1 VDIQDETLDQNPSDI
16 ATEPDDQDFAT
27 LLREDDAAR
36 ATAVDRS
43 GGSKQIDATVVA
55 VTVDSVF
62 LDIGY
67 KTEGV
72 LPLSTF
78 GADEKAVEPGDKIRV
93 TVKGRDADG
102 YYELARQRTAMPKDY
117 SSLEEAFEAK
127 GTVLGTVTGVVKGGL
142 TVDIGMRAFMPSS
155 RTGTR
160 DAAEMEKLVGQEIR
174 VRITQLD
181 LEGGESGR
189 PDAIVD
195 RRSVLEEEA
204 RASSDQRFSELA
216 EGQTVRGTVRSL
228 TGFGAFV
235 DLDGADALL
244 HISDMAWHRVASPAE
259 IVSVGDVIEAK
270 VLKIDSAGAADS
282 EGSGGRSSPGGVVKR
297 RIAIGLKQLQPH
309 PWDTVPERFHLGDKV
324 SGTVTRDADFGA
336 FVEIAPGIEGLIH
349 ISEMAW
355 GKKVRKPSDVVK
367 VGDQVEAV
375 ILGIDTAQK
384 RMALGL
390 KQALG
395 DPFAEIVKTIH
406 PGAVV
411 EGPVSRITKFGAFVE
426 IAPGVEGL
434 VHISEITAEKRLN
447 HPSDILH
454 VGEVVKAQVL
464 DIDREKR
471 QLKLSIKQM
480 VPTGIDEF
488 IAEHAVGD
496 TVTGRII
503 DIDHLSNIARV
514 ELGEGIL
521 SSCSVPPLDPTD
533 EGPST
538 PTTGAPVDLSQ
549 LGSLLAAKWK
559 TADASAKPA
568 KAPAAAATLNTVS
581 PGQIRSFRLTAID
594 LEKKKLA
601 LQLV

>member
-1 VDIQDETLDQNPSDI
+1 MDTLDPNLPG
-16 ATEPDDQDFAT
+16 AALTEETEEQDFAS
-27 LLREDDAAR
+27 LLRENDQSR
-36 ATAVDRS
+36 ANAVDRS

-55 VTVDSVF
+55 VSADTVF

-67 KTEGV
+67 KTEGI
-72 LPLSTF
+72 LPLSGF
-78 GADEKAVEPGDKIRV
+78 GANEKAVEPGDVVRV

-102 YYELARQRTAMPKDY
+102 YYELTRQRTATPKDY

-189 PDAIVD
+189 PDAVVD
-195 RRSVLEEEA
+195 RRSVLEEEQ
-204 RASSDQRFSELA
+204 RANADARFSELA
-216 EGQTVRGTVRSL
+216 EGQTVQGTVRSL
-228 TGFGAFV
+228 TDFGAFV
-235 DLDGADALL
+235 DLSGADALL
-244 HISDMAWHRVASPAE
+244 HISDMAWHRVGNPAE

-270 VLKIDSAGAADS
+270 ILKIDSSDAS
-282 EGSGGRSSPGGVVKR
+282 KR
-297 RIAIGLKQLQPH
+297 RIAVGLKQLQAH

-324 SGTVTRDADFGA
+324 TGTVTRDADFGA
-336 FVEIAPGIEGLIH
+336 FVELAPGVEGLIH

-355 GKKVRKPSDVVK
+355 GKKARKPSDIVK
-367 VGDQVEAV
+367 VGDTVETV
-375 ILGIDTAQK
+375 ILAIDTEQK
-384 RMALGL
+384 RIGLGL

-395 DPFAEIVKTIH
+395 DPWVEVVKTIH

-426 IAPGVEGL
+426 LAPGVEGL

-447 HPSDILH
+447 HPSDALR
-454 VGEVVKAQVL
+454 VGEMVKAQVL

-480 VPTGIDEF
+480 VPTGLDEF
-488 IAEHAVGD
+488 ILEHAVGD

-503 DIDHLSNIARV
+503 DIDRVSNTARV
-514 ELGEGIL
+514 ELGEGIIAP
-521 SSCSVPPLDPTD
+521 CPVPPEDPTD
-533 EGPST
+533 AGT
-538 PTTGAPVDLSQ
+538 PAPTSGAPVDLSQ

-559 TADASAKPA
+559 TDVSAKPQNTA
-568 KAPAAAATLNTVS
+568 KPAAAAKDATSLAA
-581 PGQIRSFRLTAID
+581 GQVRSFRLKE
-594 LEKKKLA
+594 LEPETKKIALELA
-601 LQLV
+601 